1 MVRMEGYLT
10 VEGVGKSLFED
21 RKSRFF
27 GFVTRI
33 QSEEEVVEFR
43 HGIMRDIPEA
53 SHYCSAY
60 RIQRTGVDHYSDAKE
75 PHGTAGMPILNVL
88 QHRELQD
95 VVCVVAR
102 IFGGTL
108 LGKGG
113 LVRAYTQAAADAV
126 DASTLVRCVP
136 CRNLVVSVEY
146 AQYDALVA
154 RLAQMGVQPSDTAYA
169 ESVTITASVTVA
181 EAGLIAEQVRDF
193 CHGRAR
199 VELGPEQM
207 GTVPL
212 ADV

>member
-113 LVRAYTQAAADAV
+113 LVRAYSQAAAEAV
-126 DASTLVRCVP
+126 DAATIVRCIP
-136 CRNLVVSVEY
+136 CRELSISVEY
-146 AQYDALVA
+146 ALYDALVA
-154 RLAQMGVQPSDTAYA
+154 RLSQMGIVPKDVAYA
-169 ESVTITASVTVA
+169 QNVTLAAEVASSEAEVA
-181 EAGLIAEQVRDF
+181 AGAVRDF
-193 CHGRAR
+193 CHGRAQIA
-199 VELGPEQM
+199 LGPEHI

-212 ADV
+212 E